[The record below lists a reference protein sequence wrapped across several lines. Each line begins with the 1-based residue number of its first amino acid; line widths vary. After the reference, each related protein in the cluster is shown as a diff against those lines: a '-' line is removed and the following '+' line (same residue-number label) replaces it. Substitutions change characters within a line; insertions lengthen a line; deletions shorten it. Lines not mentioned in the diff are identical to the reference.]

1 MFEVFGAF
9 EAFGDFKASNAPFEV
24 FEFSNMFRLY
34 SDLSLFE
41 DSELKKFANSRPQSF
56 SRSLEHFF
64 LAVGQNIFG
73 NKILFLI
80 KTRS

>member
-41 DSELKKFANSRPQSF
+41 DSELKKFANSRPRISKV
-56 SRSLEHFF
+56 FF
-64 LAVGQNIFG
+64 DH
-73 NKILFLI
+73 
-80 KTRS
+80 